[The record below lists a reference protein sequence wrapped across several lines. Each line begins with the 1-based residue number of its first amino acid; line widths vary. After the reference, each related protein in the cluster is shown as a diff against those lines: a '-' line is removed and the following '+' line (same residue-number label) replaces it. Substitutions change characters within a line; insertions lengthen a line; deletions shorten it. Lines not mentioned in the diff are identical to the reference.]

1 MRMRVIL
8 ASSLAFLLTT
18 VVAAQDKDARRAL
31 ETNLKDVYKVT
42 KTQFFE
48 KNNITS
54 AGTIFVLQK
63 DGIGV
68 DMSEDALLHTNKV
81 VEGEV
86 KTGGGAGGLFSKSST
101 KFLSAG
107 DRVYL
112 TDLSVKD
119 DMLFVTVLTKEMWG
133 TQSKGTT
140 KQMRYSGY
148 LAFMVDKPAMAAMN
162 TDGAKRLLEAV
173 LMPEDK
179 ATAVQTKTIELGQTT
194 EEVEKIFGKPES
206 VAKLGSKMIY
216 TYKTMKVVFIDGKVS
231 DVQ

>member
-1 MRMRVIL
+1 
-8 ASSLAFLLTT
+8 
-18 VVAAQDKDARRAL
+18 
-31 ETNLKDVYKVT
+31 
-42 KTQFFE
+42 
-48 KNNITS
+48 
-54 AGTIFVLQK
+54 
-63 DGIGV
+63 
-68 DMSEDALLHTNKV
+68 
-81 VEGEV
+81 
-86 KTGGGAGGLFSKSST
+86 
-101 KFLSAG
+101 
-107 DRVYL
+107 
-112 TDLSVKD
+112 
-119 DMLFVTVLTKEMWG
+119 MWG

>member
-1 MRMRVIL
+1 RKVCHCQSARRRADLALARVSMCRDGTHFCEADAIGATAACYNCATHTTNSANVGGLMRMRVIL

-68 DMSEDALLHTNKV
+68 DMSEDAVLHTNKV

-86 KTGGGAGGLFSKSST
+86 KT
-101 KFLSAG
+101 
-107 DRVYL
+107 
-112 TDLSVKD
+112 
-119 DMLFVTVLTKEMWG
+119 
-133 TQSKGTT
+133 
-140 KQMRYSGY
+140 
-148 LAFMVDKPAMAAMN
+148 
-162 TDGAKRLLEAV
+162 
-173 LMPEDK
+173 
-179 ATAVQTKTIELGQTT
+179 
-194 EEVEKIFGKPES
+194 
-206 VAKLGSKMIY
+206 
-216 TYKTMKVVFIDGKVS
+216 
-231 DVQ
+231 